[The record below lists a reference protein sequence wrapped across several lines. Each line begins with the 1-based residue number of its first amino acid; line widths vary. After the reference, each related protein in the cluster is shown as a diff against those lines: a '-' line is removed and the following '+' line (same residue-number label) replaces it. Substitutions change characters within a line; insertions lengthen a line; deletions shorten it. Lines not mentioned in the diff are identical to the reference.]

1 MEIESNPV
9 FPIDLS
15 IFKDQIR
22 QSFLSIL
29 NKLPKVEKTL
39 VLEKSFVSKLNYLTS
54 RENLKELQIRKDLI
68 MLNSSSF
75 RSDSPIIIYIITP
88 NEENVKIIEKH
99 IETNMKDFESK
110 NSGELNDKEKDS
122 DKYHIIFIPKIS
134 GECYH
139 FINNSKYKKYF
150 NTHILNIDI
159 YQLDNEILS
168 LENHNAFRDIY
179 LENNLNSISQLSR
192 AIIKYETVFG
202 KIKHKYSK
210 GFFSKKLIEMLNR
223 EEEES
228 NNLNNLNT
236 ENETLA
242 CFIFDRNIDMIT
254 PMCTN
259 WVYEGVLDEF
269 IGIDFDTMVVDSK
282 ILEKES
288 KTSTVKIDLSS
299 KDKFYSTVKDFN
311 LGKIRSIFPERMAEL
326 NKENN
331 EKLTKEKKTEKNLL
345 NNHIN
350 ILEYINKKQLKPIY
364 KYYYNY
370 EKSLLKGESSNK
382 LFDFIDDEMSKKAD
396 KYNLLRILCLEC
408 AIHSGIKNKFLE
420 QIKKDFLNIYGYEYL
435 FLLRNLEKVG
445 MLKVLDSQNFYT
457 DANKK
462 LQLIFG
468 NVNLNEPNDTS
479 YAYIGY
485 SPIIIRLIEKGIAPG
500 GWGNIKD
507 VLKKIPGDSNFP
519 TDESDIFSNNMDKQF
534 ILVVFIGG
542 ITYGELAGIRLLN
555 KKNRNKKF
563 IVITTGIINSK
574 KIFNI
579 IYNYKITKIFNNLI
593 LLFKN

>member
-159 YQLDNEILS
+159 YQIDNEILS

-326 NKENN
+326 NKVNN

-574 KIFNI
+574 KIFDSLKKGE
-579 IYNYKITKIFNNLI
+579 YVNN
-593 LLFKN
+593 N

>member
-39 VLEKSFVSKLNYLTS
+39 VLEKSFISKLNYLTS

-288 KTSTVKIDLSS
+288 KTNTVKIDLSS

-326 NKENN
+326 NKVNN

-574 KIFNI
+574 KIFDSLKKGE
-579 IYNYKITKIFNNLI
+579 YVNN
-593 LLFKN
+593 N

>member
-1 MEIESNPV
+1 
-9 FPIDLS
+9 
-15 IFKDQIR
+15 
-22 QSFLSIL
+22 
-29 NKLPKVEKTL
+29 
-39 VLEKSFVSKLNYLTS
+39 
-54 RENLKELQIRKDLI
+54 
-68 MLNSSSF
+68 
-75 RSDSPIIIYIITP
+75 
-88 NEENVKIIEKH
+88 
-99 IETNMKDFESK
+99 
-110 NSGELNDKEKDS
+110 
-122 DKYHIIFIPKIS
+122 
-134 GECYH
+134 
-139 FINNSKYKKYF
+139 
-150 NTHILNIDI
+150 
-159 YQLDNEILS
+159 
-168 LENHNAFRDIY
+168 
-179 LENNLNSISQLSR
+179 
-192 AIIKYETVFG
+192 
-202 KIKHKYSK
+202 
-210 GFFSKKLIEMLNR
+210 MLNR

-574 KIFNI
+574 KIFDSLKKGE
-579 IYNYKITKIFNNLI
+579 YVNN
-593 LLFKN
+593 N

>member
-1 MEIESNPV
+1 MESNPV

-159 YQLDNEILS
+159 YQIDNEILS

-326 NKENN
+326 NKVNN

-485 SPIIIRLIEKGIAPG
+485 SPIIIRLIEKGIVPG

-574 KIFNI
+574 KIFDSLKKGE
-579 IYNYKITKIFNNLI
+579 YVNN
-593 LLFKN
+593 N